1 MRSIALFTSLLA
13 ALPALCVL
21 PLVQGRPRALSK
33 QERIA
38 NTLAQKPLHTTALL
52 AGAAA
57 MPTPSP
63 YPPGSSDLGYTERP
77 SQDDLD
83 DHSNYS
89 DALDN
94 PSRIM
99 ISVITHERISF
110 SSSDLELAR
119 DGTIG
124 ECTTVFAGSGSWE

>member
-1 MRSIALFTSLLA
+1 MRSLALFTSLLA

-33 QERIA
+33 QERLA
-38 NTLAQKPLHTTALL
+38 NILAQKPLHTTALL

-77 SQDDLD
+77 PQHGHDDD
-83 DHSNYS
+83 SNYS
-89 DALDN
+89 DALDVE
-94 PSRIM
+94 IQ
-99 ISVITHERISF
+99 F
-110 SSSDLELAR
+110 EL
-119 DGTIG
+119 
-124 ECTTVFAGSGSWE
+124 